1 MGQTLNRKF
10 YYFFLLNPSLSSL
23 SVNKEVKSKDKKVLL
38 LSKYPCT
45 NLFLDEFDANLDD
58 LDKDLDRDLPDAL
71 DDELERDPFEEFDA
85 DPLDEFDLDLLLDL
99 VLVLDRDLDLDL
111 EVLDD
116 GEDLD

>member
-1 MGQTLNRKF
+1 M
-10 YYFFLLNPSLSSL
+10 

-45 NLFLDEFDANLDD
+45 NLFLDEFDAD
-58 LDKDLDRDLPDAL
+58 LDDLDRDLPDAL
-71 DDELERDPFEEFDA
+71 DDELE
-85 DPLDEFDLDLLLDL
+85 LDL